1 MDFEVLLGSVV
12 VAAIISGIVA
22 IYKSDKANKLEHIT
36 KERSEWRKE
45 IRKCSEKLGGASYQ
59 PTRKICD
66 KLKVRINAFGKG
78 VSNKYSQDAHI
89 WKLIEEIESDNFRMD
104 DLPKFQTALQEYLT
118 LLLKW
123 DWEKSKKEVSGDR
136 KRFLEYILWIFSALL
151 YAGGVFYELKEVLPK
166 ETSLGEL
173 VIYLFTYMIIVVF
186 VIIVIVILEIVM
198 QDISSSFL
206 EGYVVP
212 KAKKVSKR
220 TYYCIAIFNI
230 CCGAIASIF
239 YMVTLYYILSYLK
252 YSGNG
257 FVGMITLAS
266 VLIGIGAIF
275 SYQTWLIG
283 FEYNYFE
290 YAKAVDLVK
299 EALYDQECSKRL
311 EKKRWIISL
320 KRKNSLKENS
330 FDFKLELEIKIY
342 KYLWYKKAK
351 GLEKK
356 YRFESYNKWKNYI
369 TNKYSGFSIER
380 LQEFDRWLNQKIR
393 LRKPNHEYSKACI
406 TALISCFFTIL
417 LDTYSSTIEA
427 VEQMS
432 IAVRMGGIVIV
443 LIVIF
448 CAVLFV
454 TDKLYCFWFDDDV
467 TIALY
472 EDYKEIIDEMIAQQK
487 NSDSDLIGLK

>member
-1 MDFEVLLGSVV
+1 MDFEVMLGSVV

-22 IYKSDKANKLEHIT
+22 IYKSDKANKLEYIT

-59 PTRKICD
+59 ATRKICD

-78 VSNKYSQDAHI
+78 VSNKYSHDAHI

-151 YAGGVFYELKEVLPK
+151 YAGGVFYELKEALPK

-173 VIYLFTYMIIVVF
+173 VIYLFTYIIIVVF

-206 EGYVVP
+206 EGYMVP
-212 KAKKVSKR
+212 KTKKVSKR
-220 TYYCIAIFNI
+220 TYYGIAIFNI
-230 CCGAIASIF
+230 CCGAISSIL

-252 YSGNG
+252 YSGNE

-290 YAKAVDLVK
+290 YAKAVDLVQ
-299 EALYDQECSKRL
+299 EALYAQECNKRL
-311 EKKRWIISL
+311 EKKRRIKSM
-320 KRKNSLKENS
+320 KSRNSSKGNS
-330 FDFKLELEIKIY
+330 FGFDVELEVKIY
-342 KYLWYKKAK
+342 KHLCYKKNER
-351 GLEKK
+351 LDDK
-356 YRFESYNKWKNYI
+356 YKFKSYKQWKDYI
-369 TNKYSGFSIER
+369 TNKYSVSSIEQ

-393 LRKPNHEYSKACI
+393 LREPDHEYRNTCI
-406 TALISCFFTIL
+406 TVLITWFFTKL
-417 LDTYSSTIEA
+417 LDELSKKVGVINNIKG
-427 VEQMS
+427 V
-432 IAVRMGGIVIV
+432 MGIFMMGV
-443 LIVIF
+443 LCLIIF
-448 CAVLFV
+448 CVVLFV
-454 TDKLYCFWFDDDV
+454 TNYLCGYLFENNE

-472 EDYKEIIDEMIAQQK
+472 TDYKEIIDEIIVNAP
-487 NSDSDLIGLK
+487 